1 MTAES
6 VTPRMRKW
14 MEILVAPELYKTMWN
29 FSVIVTALHHSV
41 KFSLRYDKY
50 ARHYLQINQK

>member
-6 VTPRMRKW
+6 ITPKMRKW
-14 MEILVAPELYKTMWN
+14 MEILVAPGLCKAMWN
-29 FSVIVTALHHSV
+29 FSVIVTALHNSV